1 MDCGLRWFVCFFC
14 LCGCEED
21 LTSTWFT
28 FWREDHQR
36 YENLLDPKDTKPSEY
51 CTKRYEN
58 LLDPRSRSKIR
69 KPFGSKSYG
78 GKLEVGSFRI
88 LAGKDFHQKDRRT
101 GRDRRWRKDRVD
113 DRIQNQNGDGE
124 VIDNIHIDF
133 QSQRLSY
140 TLAILLS
147 PNLSPSIA

>member
-101 GRDRRWRKDRVD
+101 GTDARLLIPKEFLWFLRNSYFSGPFRKESSFLFLRK
-113 DRIQNQNGDGE
+113 IQ
-124 VIDNIHIDF
+124 
-133 QSQRLSY
+133 
-140 TLAILLS
+140 
-147 PNLSPSIA
+147 SICTTIY